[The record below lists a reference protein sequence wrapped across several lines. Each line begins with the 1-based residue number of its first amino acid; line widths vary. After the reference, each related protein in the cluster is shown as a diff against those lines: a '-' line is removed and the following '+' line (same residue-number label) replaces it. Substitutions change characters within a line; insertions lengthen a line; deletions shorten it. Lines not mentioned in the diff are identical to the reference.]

1 MDISV
6 KIKPLKIGGKNYFTV
21 NQMGA
26 LTNKSNQTIYT
37 LINSGNAIRK
47 MKSMKIAD
55 RVLIPIK
62 ELVEFPFT
70 WAGSHPRDNIYHYTE
85 NGIII
90 EEEKKDQKVIKKCQD

>member
-6 KIKPLKIGGKNYFTV
+6 KIRPLEIGGKNYFTV

-47 MKSMKIAD
+47 MKSIKIAD
-55 RVLIPIK
+55 RVLIPIE

-70 WAGSHPRDNIYHYTE
+70 YAGARPKDNVYHYNE

-90 EEEKKDQKVIKKCQD
+90 DEDNNE